1 MGDCAQDQPVRT
13 GSVRRRS
20 CRGARRPREVADRRG
35 VSHLNGS
42 CGFSH
47 RPVGSGSV
55 PGSPPSARRG
65 WLNAPGR
72 LSRRPC
78 EDAGRAGGGGTPCWA
93 QRPGTTGAP
102 TCSRLSKAVFTS
114 SPRLEITQSRLQVG
128 APLHF
133 HIEPDIDWPRCNGE
147 SVCVRAV
154 CGHIIIKIIL
164 RACFKKH
171 FSPSLG

>member
-147 SVCVRAV
+147 SVCVRPV

-164 RACFKKH
+164 RAR
-171 FSPSLG
+171 G